1 MSEKRS
7 FLSAVKWS
15 YAGQWGDRAFSAIFT
30 FILAALLGPR
40 DFGLVAIGLVYLAF
54 MQMFLDQ
61 GLVAALIRKADL
73 QPEHCNA
80 VFWMNLL
87 LSAVLVAITIAI
99 SGWWGR
105 VNHAPDLGRLLS
117 VMSLSIPLEGLSIVQ
132 SALLRRSMDFKSLS
146 IRSNVSVLIGGVAG
160 IGMAV
165 SGFGAWSLVGQQ
177 LFRDTSALV
186 LLWKLGSWRPS
197 LRFSWRHLKELLG
210 FSTQNFVAQL
220 GIFADVQAGPVLL
233 GALFGPVAV
242 GLYRLAD
249 RLMASVVM
257 MASSI
262 QTVSLPQFSRVQ
274 NQPEELRSSA
284 LSCIRLGA
292 MVTVPLLTVLAAVSR
307 ELLAVLGSQ
316 WVPAADAVSI
326 LCFLGATLVLSMFTG
341 PLLQALGRPRHLA
354 ALEWSRAAVD
364 IAFLGLAALMLKNT
378 TVDEQVTGIA
388 LARFVPTVF
397 LVSPLFIGVLMYNCK
412 ISLQDL
418 RLSLSSSFL
427 AGAGIFSSIFCFQYF
442 AAAAKM
448 APLTLLLSESLIG
461 GGTGFVFLWFSDRD
475 FRVFVQSILQ
485 SRPLISQSRLG
496 SGAEGAP
503 DGV

>member
-1 MSEKRS
+1 MTALSEKRS

-30 FILAALLGPR
+30 FVLAALLGPR

-73 QPEHCNA
+73 EPEHCDA
-80 VFWMNLL
+80 VFWMNLF

-146 IRSNVSVLIGGVAG
+146 IRSNVSVLTGGAAG
-160 IGMAV
+160 IGLAL

-197 LRFSWRHLKELLG
+197 LRFSWAHLKELLG

-220 GIFADVQAGPVLL
+220 GIFADAQAGPVVL

-249 RLMASVVM
+249 RLMVSVVM
-257 MASSI
+257 LASSI
-262 QTVSLPQFSRVQ
+262 QTVSLPEFSRVQ
-274 NQPEELRSSA
+274 NEPEALRSSA
-284 LSCIRLGA
+284 LSCVRLGA
-292 MVTVPLLTVLAAVSR
+292 MVTVPALMILAAVSR

-316 WVPAADAVSI
+316 WIPAADAASI
-326 LCFLGATLVLSMFTG
+326 LCVLGATWVLTIFTG

-354 ALEWSRAAVD
+354 VLEWSRAAVD
-364 IAFLGLAALMLKNT
+364 IVFLGIAAFLLKNS
-378 TVDEQVTGIA
+378 TVNEQVTGIA

-397 LVSPLFIGVLMYNCK
+397 LVSPLFIGVLMYTCK
-412 ISLQDL
+412 ISIQDL
-418 RLSLSSSFL
+418 TMSLSSSFL
-427 AGAGIFSSIFCFQYF
+427 ASAGIFFSIFCFQYF
-442 AAAAKM
+442 SAAANI
-448 APLTLLLSESLIG
+448 APLPLLLSEGVIG
-461 GGTGFVFLWFSDRD
+461 GVTGIAILWFSDRD
-475 FRVFVQSILQ
+475 FRVFVQRILQ
-485 SRPLISQSRLG
+485 KLQAISPRLKL
-496 SGAEGAP
+496 
-503 DGV
+503 